1 MQCTVL
7 CFHLLFNSVDVCLYK
22 YSFWNICNLAISHI
36 SSLIDGNVLFCF
48 LNFLSLLNLASTFDS
63 ELQLREGI
71 YLPTQLNMAHF
82 TTYYNLSSKSIFIY
96 LFQFFTMLFLFV
108 SWFSPCFSAL
118 VQTRCQTFSKF
129 QLSIQNKKLTRGWD
143 TGYLN
148 INCWKMDKNSSDW
161 LMGNVLTEASQLF
174 TLGFLWF
181 TEHMFDILLNCFH
194 LNTPRSH

>member
-1 MQCTVL
+1 MTA
-7 CFHLLFNSVDVCLYK
+7 S
-22 YSFWNICNLAISHI
+22 YSFEREYIYPLNSTWHTSLHI
-36 SSLIDGNVLFCF
+36 
-48 LNFLSLLNLASTFDS
+48 
-63 ELQLREGI
+63 LQPKPKQIYLYI
-71 YLPTQLNMAHF
+71 YLPL
-82 TTYYNLSSKSIFIY
+82 
-96 LFQFFTMLFLFV
+96 QFFTMLFLFV
-108 SWFSPCFSAL
+108 SWFYPCFSAL

>member
-1 MQCTVL
+1 MTA
-7 CFHLLFNSVDVCLYK
+7 S
-22 YSFWNICNLAISHI
+22 YSFEREYIYPLNSTCHTFLHIYIST
-36 SSLIDGNVLFCF
+36 LK
-48 LNFLSLLNLASTFDS
+48 
-63 ELQLREGI
+63 QI
-71 YLPTQLNMAHF
+71 YL
-82 TTYYNLSSKSIFIY
+82 YNIF
-96 LFQFFTMLFLFV
+96 FLLTIPIFYHALLIREH
-108 SWFSPCFSAL
+108 WFYPCFSAQ

-129 QLSIQNKKLTRGWD
+129 QLSIPNKKLTRGWD

-194 LNTPRSH
+194 LKTPRSH

>member
-1 MQCTVL
+1 MYLSYIEFDRWKCL
-7 CFHLLFNSVDVCLYK
+7 ILFSK
-22 YSFWNICNLAISHI
+22 
-36 SSLIDGNVLFCF
+36 
-48 LNFLSLLNLASTFDS
+48 LSIFAKF
-63 ELQLREGI
+63 GI
-71 YLPTQLNMAHF
+71 YIWQRATASRGNIFTHSTQHTTLPYMLHPLKQIYL
-82 TTYYNLSSKSIFIY
+82 YNEFILLTISIFNHALLIREN
-96 LFQFFTMLFLFV
+96 
-108 SWFSPCFSAL
+108 WFYPCFSAL

-129 QLSIQNKKLTRGWD
+129 QLSIPNKKLTRGWD

-194 LNTPRSH
+194 LKTPRSH

>member
-1 MQCTVL
+1 M
-7 CFHLLFNSVDVCLYK
+7 
-22 YSFWNICNLAISHI
+22 
-36 SSLIDGNVLFCF
+36 
-48 LNFLSLLNLASTFDS
+48 LNLASTFDS

-71 YLPTQLNMAHF
+71 YLPTQFNMAHF
-82 TTYYNLSSKSIFIY
+82 TTYVLQPFKQIY
-96 LFQFFTMLFLFV
+96 LYIYLPFPIFYHALLIRELVLPLFFGHGPWFRPDVKHFQNFNFQFRTK
-108 SWFSPCFSAL
+108 SWHEAG
-118 VQTRCQTFSKF
+118 
-129 QLSIQNKKLTRGWD
+129 IQG
-143 TGYLN
+143 GYLN

>member
-1 MQCTVL
+1 M
-7 CFHLLFNSVDVCLYK
+7 FVCLYK

-96 LFQFFTMLFLFV
+96 LFQFFYHALLIRELVLPLFFGPGSDPV
-108 SWFSPCFSAL
+108 SNIFKISTFNSEQKAD
-118 VQTRCQTFSKF
+118 TR
-129 QLSIQNKKLTRGWD
+129 L
-143 TGYLN
+143 GYRVF
-148 INCWKMDKNSSDW
+148 KY
-161 LMGNVLTEASQLF
+161 
-174 TLGFLWF
+174 
-181 TEHMFDILLNCFH
+181 
-194 LNTPRSH
+194 

>member
-96 LFQFFTMLFLFV
+96 LFQFFTTLFLFV
-108 SWFSPCFSAL
+108 RTGFPPVFRPWFRPGVKHFQNFNFQFWTKSWHEAG
-118 VQTRCQTFSKF
+118 
-129 QLSIQNKKLTRGWD
+129 IQG
-143 TGYLN
+143 
-148 INCWKMDKNSSDW
+148 I
-161 LMGNVLTEASQLF
+161 
-174 TLGFLWF
+174 
-181 TEHMFDILLNCFH
+181 
-194 LNTPRSH
+194 